1 MFEKKKHRWNRE
13 FLMNLTFFYYT
24 FFVQFVM
31 FLHKSVMNFSKYV
44 MNLSDLLY
52 AFSKKKCNFA
62 REIKNAHGKSGA
74 TINRNHLKINI
85 NNATFKN
92 QI

>member
-1 MFEKKKHRWNRE
+1 MESGIFDESYIFSLHV
-13 FLMNLTFFYYT
+13 
-24 FFVQFVM
+24 FVQFVM

-74 TINRNHLKINI
+74 TINRNH
-85 NNATFKN
+85 
-92 QI
+92 